1 MRVILFLFSLS
12 LLLVSS
18 CSHTSKPVG
27 SQGKNETSLEFVPN
41 TWGGSGYTWAAD
53 FNGDGKTDIASAD
66 SGTVYMYLSTG
77 MDFELSNW
85 TVPNAWGGSD
95 YTWTADFNGDGKADI
110 ASANGSSI
118 YMHLSTGNNFSNST
132 WTVPNA
138 WGGSDYTW
146 AADFNGDGKADIASA
161 NGGNIYVHLST
172 GSSFSNS
179 TWTVP
184 NAWGGSDYT
193 WAADFNGDGA
203 SGIASA
209 NGGNIYMHL
218 STGSNFDNQTWTVPG
233 NWGGSGYT
241 WTGDF
246 NGDGYMDIASA
257 NGNAV
262 YMSLSRGERFAN
274 ETWYSAAGSSGS
286 SAQPS
291 SGVQLTEKQAPLNAD
306 VTGSRTLYKC
316 GEKFGV
322 GTWAVN
328 FDTRRHLNYSMT
340 LKELGWTKE
349 VYGPSDISSADDGLY
364 IFVLHRQPKT
374 GGTGGYATLRIRRSD
389 RPDDVGFSVQGD
401 KAYSYTG
408 NIPCPNTSPS
418 CALLPGEKAETPHQ
432 FVRHT
437 QLNQGTG
444 VVYSAGQLQIRGGQI
459 IWINNASGHFAP
471 SMGSLDCVEE
481 YLDMDKVPRTTYRFK
496 RDRTWT
502 DWTLPH
508 DEL

>member
-1 MRVILFLFSLS
+1 MRVIIFLFSLS

-27 SQGKNETSLEFVPN
+27 SQVKNETPLEFVPN

-53 FNGDGKTDIASAD
+53 FNGDGKADIASAD

-95 YTWTADFNGDGKADI
+95 YTW
-110 ASANGSSI
+110 
-118 YMHLSTGNNFSNST
+118 
-132 WTVPNA
+132 
-138 WGGSDYTW
+138 
-146 AADFNGDGKADIASA
+146 
-161 NGGNIYVHLST
+161 
-172 GSSFSNS
+172 
-179 TWTVP
+179 
-184 NAWGGSDYT
+184 
-193 WAADFNGDGA
+193 AADFNGDGA

-209 NGGNIYMHL
+209 NGGNVYMHL

-262 YMSLSRGERFAN
+262 YMSLSRGNRFAN
-274 ETWYSAAGSSGS
+274 ETWYSAAGLSGG
-286 SAQPS
+286 SAQP

-306 VTGSRTLYKC
+306 VTDSRTLYKC
-316 GEKFGV
+316 GEQFPV
-322 GTWAVN
+322 PTWAVN
-328 FDTRRHLNYSMT
+328 FDTRRHLSYSMT

-349 VYGPSDISSADDGLY
+349 VIVSSDISSADDGLY

-401 KAYSYTG
+401 KAYSYMG
-408 NIPCPNTSPS
+408 NIPCPNTNPS
-418 CALLPGEKAETPHQ
+418 CTLSYGDKAETPHQ

-481 YLDMDKVPRTTYRFK
+481 YLDMDKVPRATYRFK